1 MGSKINEGFEVLYRE
16 LESTI
21 AKLEEGNLTL
31 EESISL
37 YEGGMKL
44 AQKCRE
50 LLQDA
55 DLRITRLQE
64 AFSGDPVIREDAPEY
79 TSAAGPNE
87 PEDEPLTE

>member
-1 MGSKINEGFEVLYRE
+1 MQLDFNL
-16 LESTI
+16 
-21 AKLEEGNLTL
+21 AKGIHTL

-44 AQKCRE
+44 AHGCRE

-79 TSAAGPNE
+79 TSATGPNE